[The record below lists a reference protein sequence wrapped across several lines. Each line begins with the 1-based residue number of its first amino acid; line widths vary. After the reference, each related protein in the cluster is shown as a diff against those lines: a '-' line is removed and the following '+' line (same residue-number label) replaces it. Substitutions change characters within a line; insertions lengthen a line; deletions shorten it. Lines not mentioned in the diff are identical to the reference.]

1 MGQSSFIFTK
11 QPQKTCTKPT
21 AEKKNLKEVCI
32 KTLHFVS
39 RATGSY
45 RVLDYTAI
53 IMPDTGWRRQK
64 VKRYVAPPACAV
76 SWPAWAG
83 AAAEAGP
90 TFQMAIFLFLCL
102 NNITTWWDRESLVL
116 FQFYIIWS
124 VSSKKSLQSSH
135 YSVLFEE
142 IAENNIHQ
150 KYNNK
155 NTHFSKPIPESFN
168 FNCRDKL

>member
-1 MGQSSFIFTK
+1 MRKSSFIFTK
-11 QPQKTCTKPT
+11 QSLKTCTKPT

-83 AAAEAGP
+83 AAAGAG
-90 TFQMAIFLFLCL
+90 QLFKWPSFYFYVS
-102 NNITTWWDRESLVL
+102 TT
-116 FQFYIIWS
+116 
-124 VSSKKSLQSSH
+124 
-135 YSVLFEE
+135 
-142 IAENNIHQ
+142 
-150 KYNNK
+150 
-155 NTHFSKPIPESFN
+155 
-168 FNCRDKL
+168 